1 MSPAASKAASTDAV
15 LRNLSTTP
23 GYLVKVKSTHDE
35 FLTIGKLVSAWDA
48 GRPFGVRYV
57 RVCAYA
63 YVGRKQGVTVVA
75 LIPSATDEALDALR
89 AMLRRWGQPDVAVV
103 ADHGTV
109 SA

>member
-1 MSPAASKAASTDAV
+1 MSPATSKAASTDAV

-23 GYLVKVKSTHDE
+23 SYLVKVKSTHE
-35 FLTIGKLVSAWDA
+35 QFLQIGKVVSTWDA
-48 GRPFGVRYV
+48 GRPHGVRNV
-57 RVCAYA
+57 RVCVYA

-75 LIPSATDEALDALR
+75 LVPSATDEALTALR
-89 AMLRRWGQPDVAVV
+89 AILRRWGESEVAVV